1 MSRPVYPPR
10 VPMRA
15 LAGPLLIGIGLGG
28 LLHGIVF
35 HQLLQWHNV
44 LSSVVPPVDL
54 AAMRVNVLAEGKF
67 NTGALLVTL
76 IGIVV
81 MWSRASRRLPM
92 PSSREFTGG
101 LMFGWGLFNIVEGVF
116 CHHVLKLHNLREVT
130 DPLLWNVGF
139 LVIGG
144 ASLLL
149 LGAWVIRGRFP
160 S

>member
-54 AAMRVNVLAEGKF
+54 AAMRVNVLAEGQY
-67 NTGALLVTL
+67 NVGALLVTL

-81 MWSRASRRLPM
+81 MWARARRRLPM
-92 PSSREFTGG
+92 PSSREFTGS
-101 LMFGWGLFNIVEGVF
+101 LLFGWGLINSAEAVLS
-116 CHHVLKLHNLREVT
+116 HHVFRLHNLRGAA
-130 DPLLWNVGF
+130 DPLPWNIGF
-139 LVIGG
+139 LVLGG
-144 ASLLL
+144 VGLML